1 MSIEIFNVVI
11 NLENPLGNLL
21 LFVFLIA
28 LTVVGYF
35 YMVRLRERRATAFG
49 NIHTIERVQGFR
61 RYAPSNIVLIM
72 KVLLIFL
79 IFMAATQSVELRQK
93 KPVTN
98 TDYILLIDSSGS
110 MAANDFPPT
119 RLAAAKELS
128 KNWLN
133 EVPNSTQVGIVSFSS
148 TVESYVPL
156 TTDKEVLQAA
166 VDGIEVQYSHAG
178 TSIDYALNFAL
189 DALNESKRNKSI
201 LLFTDGTQDFNPTIV
216 SRARQLNIPVIA
228 FGIGSKSNSVSNRSL
243 PADYAEYF
251 DNLALN
257 FTILENLANQT
268 GGKAFRVSSVS
279 ELQKSFS
286 QATLQETQVRL
297 NTNYYFLILIALLS
311 IAELLIYSREGA
323 L

>member
-1 MSIEIFNVVI
+1 MNIEIFNVVI

-28 LTVVGYF
+28 ITVVGYF

-72 KVLLIFL
+72 KILLIFL

-110 MAANDFPPT
+110 MASNDFPPT

-156 TTDKEVLQAA
+156 TTDKEVLLAA
-166 VDGIEVQYSHAG
+166 VDGIDVQYSHAG
-178 TSIDYALNFAL
+178 TSMDYALNFAL
-189 DALNESKRNKSI
+189 DALNESKRNRSI
-201 LLFTDGTQDFNPTIV
+201 LLFTDGTQDFNPAIV
-216 SRARQLNIPVIA
+216 LRARQLNIPVIA
-228 FGIGSKSNSVSNRSL
+228 FGIGSKDNSVSNRSL
-243 PADYAEYF
+243 PADYAEYY

-257 FTILENLANQT
+257 FTILENLANKT

-279 ELQKSFS
+279 ELQKSFN

-297 NTNYYFLILIALLS
+297 NTNYYLLILIALLS